1 MSVRPTG
8 MGWVILEEL
17 PDNNTIAGD
26 PLPGGICK
34 AFVAAAPLNVGDHV
48 WLSGL
53 NQVNKSAV
61 AADHVKA
68 LGIVVG
74 GDLTNGEVQSE
85 AAQVGQPA
93 ASNVAIAGQP
103 GNIPSRVLVCIQ
115 GVCWA
120 VADAAIA
127 VGLPIAGSI
136 LVSGRVRAAVL
147 PVAAA
152 DSRVIGRLL
161 KASAAAGDVRQVLVG
176 GQS

>member
-1 MSVRPTG
+1 MSGRATG
-8 MGWVILEEL
+8 MPWVMLEDL

-26 PLPGGICK
+26 PLPGGIVK
-34 AFVAAAPLNVGDHV
+34 VFQAAAPLNIGDFV
-48 WLSGL
+48 WISGL

-61 AADHVKA
+61 AADHVKS

-74 GDLTNGEVQSE
+74 GDLTNMEAQSE
-85 AAQVGQPA
+85 AAQVGNPA

-103 GNIPSRVLVCIQ
+103 GNIPSRVMVCVY
-115 GVCWA
+115 GVCWV

-136 LVSGRVRAAVL
+136 LVAGRIRAAVL

-152 DSRVIGRLL
+152 DSRVVGRLL
-161 KASAAAGDVRQVLVG
+161 KAAGAAADVRQAMIG
-176 GQS
+176 PG

>member
-1 MSVRPTG
+1 MSGKATAMP
-8 MGWVILEEL
+8 WVLLEDT

-26 PLPGGICK
+26 PLPGGIVK
-34 AFVAAAPLNVGDHV
+34 VFQAAAPLNVGDHV
-48 WLSGL
+48 WISGL

-68 LGIVVG
+68 VGIVVG
-74 GDLTNGEVQSE
+74 GDLTGMECQSQ

-103 GNIPSRVLVCIQ
+103 GNIPSRVIVCVY

-120 VADAAIA
+120 IADAAIG
-127 VGLPIAGSI
+127 VGVPIAGSI
-136 LVSGRVRAAVL
+136 TVSGRVRPAVL

-152 DSRVIGRLL
+152 DSRVIGRQL
-161 KASAAAGDVRQVLVG
+161 KAAGAAADVRLVWVG
-176 GQS
+176 GQG

>member
-1 MSVRPTG
+1 MSSRPTA
-8 MGWVILEEL
+8 MPWLLVEDL

-26 PLPGGICK
+26 PLPGGIVK
-34 AFVAAAPLNVGDHV
+34 AFQAAAPLNVGDHV
-48 WLSGL
+48 WISGL

-68 LGIVVG
+68 VGIVVG
-74 GDLTNGEVQSE
+74 GDLTNGECQSE
-85 AAQVGQPA
+85 AAQVGNPA

-103 GNIPSRVLVCIQ
+103 GNIPSRVLVCVF

-127 VGLPIAGSI
+127 VGTPIAGSI
-136 LVSGRVRAAVL
+136 IVAGRVRAAVL

-152 DSRVIGRLL
+152 DSRVIGRIL
-161 KASAAAGDVRQVLVG
+161 KAAGAAADVRQVWVG
-176 GQS
+176 GQG